1 MDQRKNGRIINLNN
15 QRRRQM
21 KAFILGVVVTLA
33 VLYPSVT
40 KVILGNTI
48 DTTHSVVTNV
58 LDQNK

>member
-1 MDQRKNGRIINLNN
+1 
-15 QRRRQM
+15 M

-58 LDQNK
+58 LDQNT

>member
-1 MDQRKNGRIINLNN
+1 MDQRKNGRIINLNRK
-15 QRRRQM
+15 RRRQM

-58 LDQNK
+58 IDQNK

>member
-48 DTTHSVVTNV
+48 DTTHSIVTNV

>member
-1 MDQRKNGRIINLNN
+1 
-15 QRRRQM
+15 M
-21 KAFILGVVVTLA
+21 KGFILGVVVTLA

-40 KVILGNTI
+40 KVILANTV